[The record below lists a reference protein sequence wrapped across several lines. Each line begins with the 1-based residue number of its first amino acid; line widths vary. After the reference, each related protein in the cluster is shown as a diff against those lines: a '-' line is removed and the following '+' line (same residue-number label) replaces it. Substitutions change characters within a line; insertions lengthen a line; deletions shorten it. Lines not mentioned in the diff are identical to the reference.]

1 MERVYV
7 YDTTL
12 RDGAQTE
19 GVSFTVADKLEAVQ
33 MLDALGVDYIEGG
46 WPGSNVKDLEFFAK
60 VRDMNLLHSRMVAF
74 TSTRRK
80 NSRIEEDEHMH
91 AVLGT
96 GFKHCAVVGKTWD
109 FHVYDALRTT
119 LDENIAM
126 IADTIAFLKQ
136 HGIEVLFDAEHF
148 FDGFRNNP
156 DYALATLRAAA
167 TAGADWLVL
176 CDTNGG
182 SLPEEVAA
190 AVSAVK
196 AERLAKISM
205 HAHND
210 GGLAVA
216 NTLAAVN
223 AGATQVQGTIN
234 GFGERCGNADLCAV
248 APNLVFKM
256 GVPTQVGEFGLGA
269 LRDVSAR
276 FYEMTAKEAVLNQP
290 YVGRSA
296 FAHKAGIHVSAVVRN
311 PSLYEHVNPALTGN
325 ERRVLI
331 SELSGASNVLYQL
344 QELGLPAPKEAVAR
358 ILARVKA
365 AEQRGYVF
373 EGAESSLELLMRE
386 ELGISSAAYVRM
398 RARLTKSPDGLSAQ
412 LAWMKPGERVVA
424 PGQGSGASEGHAF
437 CSAAGLSSAGFR
449 LTAEHLVAVAMSD
462 EQNLYRVH
470 LCGDFLDVAVAT
482 VGVGETVADA
492 YAEAVLQVLAYV
504 ELIAAKDG
512 ARTQSSGG

>member
-1 MERVYV
+1 MERVFV

-19 GVSFTVADKLEAVQ
+19 GISFTVADKLEAVQ
-33 MLDALGVDYIEGG
+33 MLDRLGVDYIEGG
-46 WPGSNVKDLEFFAK
+46 WPGSNVKDLEFFAR
-60 VRDMNLLHSRMVAF
+60 VRDMNLRHSRMVAF

-80 NSRIEEDEHMH
+80 HSRIEEDEHMK

-109 FHVYDALRTT
+109 FHVRDALRTT

-136 HGIEVLFDAEHF
+136 HDIEVLFDAEHF

-156 DYALATLRAAA
+156 EYALATLRAAA
-167 TAGADWLVL
+167 AAGADWLVL

-182 SLPEEVAA
+182 SLPEEVAG
-190 AVSAVK
+190 AVRAVK
-196 AERLAKISM
+196 SENLAQISM

-216 NTLAAVN
+216 NTLAAVA

-234 GFGERCGNADLCAV
+234 GFGERCGNADLCVV
-248 APNLVFKM
+248 APNLTFKL
-256 GVPTQVGEFGLGA
+256 GAPTQIGDLGLAG
-269 LRDVSAR
+269 LRELSTR
-276 FYEMTAKEAVLNQP
+276 LYEMTAKEPVLNQP

-311 PSLYEHVNPALTGN
+311 PSLYEHVDPRLTGN

-331 SELSGASNVLYQL
+331 SELSGASNVQYQL
-344 QELGLPAPKEAVAR
+344 RELGLPADQEAVAR
-358 ILARVKA
+358 ILSRVKT
-365 AEQRGYVF
+365 AEQQGHVF

-386 ELGISSAAYVRM
+386 ELGLSGAPGVRM
-398 RARLTKSPDGLSAQ
+398 RARLSRSPEGWSAQ
-412 LAWMKPGERVVA
+412 LVWMKPRERVVA

-437 CSAAGLSSAGFR
+437 CAAVGLTSAGFR
-449 LTAEHLVAVAMSD
+449 LTAEHIVAVALS
-462 EQNLYRVH
+462 ETEKRYRVH
-470 LCGDFLDVAVAT
+470 LCGDFLEAPVAT
-482 VGVGETVADA
+482 IGVGETVADA
-492 YAEAVLQVLAYV
+492 YAEAVLQALAYV
-504 ELIAAKDG
+504 ELAAAKD
-512 ARTQSSGG
+512 ALRSQSSGG

>member
-1 MERVYV
+1 MERVYI

-60 VRDMNLLHSRMVAF
+60 VRDMHLRNSRMVAF

-80 NSRIEEDEHMH
+80 NSRIEEDEHMQ

-126 IADTIAFLKQ
+126 IRDTIAFLAG

-148 FDGFRNNP
+148 FDGFKNNP

-167 TAGADWLVL
+167 SAGAEWLVL

-190 AVSAVK
+190 AVRTVK
-196 AERLAKISM
+196 AERLAKIGI

-210 GGLAVA
+210 SGLAVA
-216 NTLAAVN
+216 NTLVAVN

-248 APNLVFKM
+248 TPNLVFKL
-256 GVPTQVGEFGLGA
+256 GAPTQVGELGLGA
-269 LRDVSAR
+269 LREMSAR
-276 FYEMTAKEAVLNQP
+276 FYEMTAKSPVQNQP

-311 PSLYEHVNPALTGN
+311 PSLYEHVNPALMGN
-325 ERRVLI
+325 ERRVLV

-344 QELGLPAPKEAVAR
+344 QELDLPAPREAVAN

-365 AEQRGYVF
+365 AERQGYVY

-386 ELGISSAAYVRM
+386 ELGLAEAAYVRM
-398 RARLTKSPDGLSAQ
+398 RARLAKSPDGWSAQ
-412 LAWMKPGERVVA
+412 LAWVARGGRVVA
-424 PGQGSGASEGHAF
+424 PGQGGGASEGHAF
-437 CSAAGLSSAGFR
+437 CAAAGLTALGFR
-449 LTAEHLVAVAMSD
+449 LTTEHLVAVALS
-462 EQNLYRVH
+462 EERKLYRVH
-470 LCGDFLDVAVAT
+470 LGGAFLAATVAT
-482 VGVGETVADA
+482 VGVGETIADA
-492 YAEAVLQVLAYV
+492 FAEAVLQALAYV
-504 ELIAAKDG
+504 EIIEKERSG
-512 ARTQSSGG
+512 RVQSSGG